1 MDKKLVTSCL
11 AAVIAAVSVLAGC
24 TNLQKS
30 SVQQPVP
37 SPISLLLPCEIRI
50 HPFTGARTFDEA
62 GGIKGI
68 DVRIEAVDTY
78 GDSTKAFGDFRFEL
92 YAYKLNSSDPK
103 GDRITAWAVSLM
115 EPKDNLMHW
124 DNITRT
130 YEFKLQW
137 DKPIDVGQ
145 RFVLVAVFAS
155 PFTERLFTERV
166 FISGQ

>member
-1 MDKKLVTSCL
+1 MNKNLVTSCL
-11 AAVIAAVSVLAGC
+11 AAAIAVMTVAAGC
-24 TNLQKS
+24 NLQKS

-37 SPISLLLPCEIRI
+37 SPISLLLPREIRI

-78 GDSTKAFGDFRFEL
+78 GDATKAFGDFRFEL
-92 YAYKLNSSDPK
+92 YAYKPNSSDPK
-103 GDRITAWAVSLM
+103 DARIAAWAVSLM
-115 EPKDNLMHW
+115 EPKDNLVHW

-137 DKPIDVGQ
+137 DKPIAVGQ
-145 RFVLVAVFAS
+145 RFVLNAIFAS